1 MDREHDGSASLAL
14 WVGTSHPIGATLAI
28 PIQTSFK
35 TRGLY
40 GYSQKQRLKLI
51 SVCGRNAHLS
61 ASYHDDVLLSSSIF
75 MTKVVKIV

>member
-40 GYSQKQRLKLI
+40 GYSQKQRLKFQWAECPP
-51 SVCGRNAHLS
+51 V
-61 ASYHDDVLLSSSIF
+61 SIVSRWCAF
-75 MTKVVKIV
+75 VK